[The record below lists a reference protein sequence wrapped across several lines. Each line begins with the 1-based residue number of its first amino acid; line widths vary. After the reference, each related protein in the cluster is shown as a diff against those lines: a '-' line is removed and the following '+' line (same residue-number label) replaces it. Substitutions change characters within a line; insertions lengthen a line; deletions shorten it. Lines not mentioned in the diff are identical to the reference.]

1 VLVAFRIAGNLRFLS
16 HAQTLSLFQRACVR
30 AGINLCYSQGYNPQR
45 ACVRAGIN
53 LCYSQGYNP
62 RPRLS
67 LPLPRSVGVEAD
79 DELLVL
85 AVNRAPAGGG
95 SADELAAETAAGLG
109 AEMPE
114 GCRILGARPAATG
127 RIPIPASAVYT
138 IVVRPEYHNRH
149 LGRRIEELLATL
161 DVRELIK
168 SLELLDDCVRV
179 EARISQAGS
188 IRVEEM
194 LELLGLSRQMLARPI
209 RRTCVR
215 WRCN

>member
-30 AGINLCYSQGYNPQR
+30 AGINLCYSQGYNP
-45 ACVRAGIN
+45 
-53 LCYSQGYNP
+53 

-79 DELLVL
+79 DELLAL
-85 AVNRAPAGGG
+85 AVNRAPGGA

-138 IVVRPEYHNRH
+138 FVVRPEYHNRH
-149 LGRRIEELLATL
+149 LGRRIEELLASPTL
-161 DVRELIK
+161 VLHRKKHGRGSSTKTIDVRELIK